1 MKGLSGN
8 RVNISNIIIV
18 KNNNIIRQTKMTIDK
33 PIVVIQNTHYH
44 FETALSLYRSLLNIT
59 ENVYFHVLKKQVFNQ
74 KIFLKE
80 IGVNLATKKEIE
92 DACCGFVVSAYP
104 NPHVDLRNAIPNSN
118 DPTFEK
124 LKGKLIYICHR
135 FKNESDYNQ
144 KENNIKKE
152 NSLCL
157 SPISSN
163 IGVDYFHPI
172 EIPIKEN
179 YIGLNGDIN
188 ISIQGHFN
196 LKNRD
201 EEVINKLVNN
211 IKKNITINFIG
222 TSWANGLID
231 INKNIKIFNNLK
243 EKYFYQILN
252 NNTNFIMPCIN
263 EKIKN
268 KTYSN
273 ERYSS
278 NFNLSFALEKPIFCD
293 EFFEKI
299 YNIPGVYYNNENFI
313 EKLDYIS
320 NLKDKEYKKIHNNF
334 KKIKHEYRIH
344 NNNILE
350 KKIKYVIEN

>member
-1 MKGLSGN
+1 MDKN
-8 RVNISNIIIV
+8 KITVA
-18 KNNNIIRQTKMTIDK
+18 KNNIDTNK
-33 PIVVIQNTHYH
+33 PIIVIQNTHYH

-59 ENVYFHVLKKQVFNQ
+59 ENVYFYILKKQVFNQ

-92 DACCGFVVSAYP
+92 NACCGFVVSAYP
-104 NPHVDLRNAIPNSN
+104 NPGVGPGEAIPNSN
-118 DPTFEK
+118 ESIFED
-124 LKGKLIYICHR
+124 LREKLIYICHR
-135 FKNESDYNQ
+135 FKDESDYNQ

-157 SPISSN
+157 SPISSK
-163 IGVDYFHPI
+163 IGLDYFHPI
-172 EIPIKEN
+172 ETPIKEV
-179 YIGLNGDIN
+179 YFSLGESIK

-201 EEVINKLVNN
+201 KKIINELINN
-211 IKKNITINFIG
+211 IKKNIIINFIG
-222 TSWANGLID
+222 TSSNSFLDLAVKQQPSGVIG

-243 EKYFYQILN
+243 ERYFYQILN

-263 EKIKN
+263 EEIKN
-268 KTYSN
+268 KTYAN

-278 NFNLSFALEKPIFCD
+278 NFNLSFALEKPIFCH

-299 YNIPGVYYNNENFI
+299 YNTPGIYYNDENFI
-313 EKLDYIS
+313 EKLNYIS
-320 NLKDKEYKKIHNNF
+320 NLKEKEYKEIHNQF
-334 KKIKHEYRIH
+334 KKIKNEYRIH

-350 KKIKYVIEN
+350 KKIKYIIEN